1 MTVVHAQNPHAQAYG
16 STRFLTG
23 VEAGLGAGWLALAV
37 IAALVGG
44 GISAFAGM
52 GTLASGSVWA
62 GLEQAHPILMLLY
75 VVVPAMVCGFGT
87 LWLPGA
93 LQRAGMLANGLNLS
107 GLGLVT
113 AGMVL
118 TVGAAL
124 SGSGLHGTGATIATL
139 LWCVGTLLACMALL
153 VTIFDSRADSAGRS
167 SFSPFVWGEMLSA
180 AVLLLAVPVFAA
192 HLVRQVLTSF
202 GLFPVATTAGVET
215 FAGPI
220 GLVVLLAG
228 FGVVFEMSARIGRFS
243 EKPVALVMAAT
254 AGTGLVAWAK
264 ADLASGAEQA
274 SALRIGAILLA
285 VCTFSAVSLA
295 GLWLAGTWR
304 SRVSPRVPLLWG
316 MGFLVVVSA
325 GWVAQLV
332 QGAGL
337 HSALQL
343 GALYAVCGGFYLW
356 RGQTGGFWYPRRLAR
371 LHFVLTVVAT
381 ALVFVP
387 GQQALGSALF
397 GLSALCF
404 LLAAGLGL
412 RYGSVEQ
419 MGATMLVPVQ
429 SGETSKG
436 ERA

>member
-1 MTVVHAQNPHAQAYG
+1 MTVIHDQNPHAGNLGTAR
-16 STRFLTG
+16 SLSG
-23 VEAGLGAGWLALAV
+23 VDAGLGAGWLALAI

-52 GTLASGSVWA
+52 GALPSGSVWA
-62 GLEQAHPILMLLY
+62 ALQQAHPVLMLLY

-93 LQRAGMLANGLNLS
+93 LQRDGMLANGLNLS
-107 GLGLVT
+107 GLGLVA

-118 TVGAAL
+118 TVWAAL
-124 SGSGLHGTGATIATL
+124 SGSGSHGWGATAAML
-139 LWCVGTLLACMALL
+139 LWCAGTLLACMALL
-153 VTIFDSRADSAGRS
+153 VTIFDSRADSVTRNA
-167 SFSPFVWGEMLSA
+167 FSPFVWGEMLSA
-180 AVLLLAVPVFAA
+180 SVLLLAVPVFAA
-192 HLVRQVLTSF
+192 HLVRQ
-202 GLFPVATTAGVET
+202 GLGSLHLLSASTTVGVES

-254 AGTGLVAWAK
+254 AGTGIVAWAK
-264 ADLASGAEQA
+264 ADLASGVEQA
-274 SALRIGAILLA
+274 SALRVGTILLA

-316 MGFLVVVSA
+316 MGFLVVVSV

-332 QGAGL
+332 HGAGL

-387 GQQALGSALF
+387 GQQVLGSALF

-404 LLAAGLGL
+404 ILAAGLGL
-412 RYGSVEQ
+412 RYGALAQTGEAS
-419 MGATMLVPVQ
+419 LVPVQ
-429 SGETSKG
+429 SRMGKG

>member
-1 MTVVHAQNPHAQAYG
+1 MTVIHDQNPHAGNLGTAR
-16 STRFLTG
+16 SLSG
-23 VEAGLGAGWLALAV
+23 VDAGLGAGWLALAI

-52 GTLASGSVWA
+52 GALPSGSVWA
-62 GLEQAHPILMLLY
+62 ALQQAHPVLMLLY

-93 LQRAGMLANGLNLS
+93 LQRDGMLANGLNLS
-107 GLGLVT
+107 GLGLVA

-118 TVGAAL
+118 TVWAAL
-124 SGSGLHGTGATIATL
+124 SGSGSHGWGATAATL
-139 LWCVGTLLACMALL
+139 LWCAGTLLACMALL
-153 VTIFDSRADSAGRS
+153 VTIFDSCADSVTRS
-167 SFSPFVWGEMLSA
+167 AFSPFVWGEMLSA
-180 AVLLLAVPVFAA
+180 SVLLLVVPVFAA
-192 HLVRQVLTSF
+192 HLVRQ
-202 GLFPVATTAGVET
+202 GLGSLHLLSASTTVGVES

-254 AGTGLVAWAK
+254 AGTGIVAWAK
-264 ADLASGAEQA
+264 ADLASGVEQA
-274 SALRIGAILLA
+274 SALRVGTILLA

-316 MGFLVVVSA
+316 MGFLVVVSV

-332 QGAGL
+332 HGAGL

-387 GQQALGSALF
+387 GQQVLGSALF

-404 LLAAGLGL
+404 ILAAGLGL
-412 RYGSVEQ
+412 RYGALAQTGE
-419 MGATMLVPVQ
+419 AALVPVQ
-429 SGETSKG
+429 SRMGKG

>member
-1 MTVVHAQNPHAQAYG
+1 MTVIHDQNPHAGNLGTAR
-16 STRFLTG
+16 SLSG
-23 VEAGLGAGWLALAV
+23 VDAGLGAGWVALAI

-52 GTLASGSVWA
+52 GAVPSGSVWA
-62 GLEQAHPILMLLY
+62 ALQQAHPVLMLLY

-93 LQRAGMLANGLNLS
+93 LQRDGMLANGLNLS
-107 GLGLVT
+107 GLGLGA

-118 TVGAAL
+118 TVWAAL
-124 SGSGLHGTGATIATL
+124 SGSGFHGWGATAATL
-139 LWCVGTLLACMALL
+139 LWCAGTLLACMALL
-153 VTIFDSRADSAGRS
+153 VTIFDSRADSVTRS
-167 SFSPFVWGEMLSA
+167 AFSPFVWGEMLSA
-180 AVLLLAVPVFAA
+180 SVLLLAVPVFAA
-192 HLVRQVLTSF
+192 HLVRQ
-202 GLFPVATTAGVET
+202 GLGSLHLLSASTTVGVES

-228 FGVVFEMSARIGRFS
+228 FGVVFEMSTRIGRFS

-254 AGTGLVAWAK
+254 AGTGIVAWAK
-264 ADLASGAEQA
+264 ADLASGVEQA
-274 SALRIGAILLA
+274 SALRVGTILLA

-316 MGFLVVVSA
+316 MGFLVVVSV

-332 QGAGL
+332 HGAGL

-387 GQQALGSALF
+387 GQQVLGSALF

-404 LLAAGLGL
+404 ILAAGLGM
-412 RYGSVEQ
+412 RYGALAQTGE
-419 MGATMLVPVQ
+419 AALVPVQ
-429 SGETSKG
+429 SRMGQG

>member
-1 MTVVHAQNPHAQAYG
+1 MTVVHDQSPRAGNLGAAR
-16 STRFLTG
+16 SLSG
-23 VEAGLGAGWLALAV
+23 VDSGLGAGWLALAM

-52 GTLASGSVWA
+52 GTLSSGSVWA
-62 GLEQAHPILMLLY
+62 ALQQVHPALMLLY

-87 LWLPGA
+87 LWLPAA
-93 LQRAGMLANGLNLS
+93 LRRTGMLANGLNLS

-118 TVGAAL
+118 TVWAAL
-124 SGSGLHGTGATIATL
+124 SGSGAHGWGATAATL
-139 LWCVGTLLACMALL
+139 LWCAGTLLACMALL
-153 VTIFDSRADSAGRS
+153 VTIFDSRADSVTRS
-167 SFSPFVWGEMLSA
+167 AFSPFVWGEMLSA
-180 AVLLLAVPVFAA
+180 SVLLLAVPVFAA
-192 HLVRQVLTSF
+192 HLVRQ
-202 GLFPVATTAGVET
+202 GLGSLGLLSASAPVGVES

-243 EKPVALVMAAT
+243 EKPVAFVMAAT
-254 AGTGLVAWAK
+254 AGTGIVAWAK

-316 MGFLVVVSA
+316 MGFLVVVSV

-332 QGAGL
+332 HGAGL

-404 LLAAGLGL
+404 VLAAGLGL
-412 RYGSVEQ
+412 RYGALAQTGE
-419 MGATMLVPVQ
+419 AALVPVQ
-429 SGETSKG
+429 SRIGKG
-436 ERA
+436 ERV

>member
-1 MTVVHAQNPHAQAYG
+1 ME
-16 STRFLTG
+16 S
-23 VEAGLGAGWLALAV
+23 
-37 IAALVGG
+37 
-44 GISAFAGM
+44 
-52 GTLASGSVWA
+52 
-62 GLEQAHPILMLLY
+62 
-75 VVVPAMVCGFGT
+75 
-87 LWLPGA
+87 
-93 LQRAGMLANGLNLS
+93 
-107 GLGLVT
+107 
-113 AGMVL
+113 
-118 TVGAAL
+118 
-124 SGSGLHGTGATIATL
+124 
-139 LWCVGTLLACMALL
+139 
-153 VTIFDSRADSAGRS
+153 
-167 SFSPFVWGEMLSA
+167 
-180 AVLLLAVPVFAA
+180 
-192 HLVRQVLTSF
+192 
-202 GLFPVATTAGVET
+202 

-254 AGTGLVAWAK
+254 AGTGIVAWAK
-264 ADLASGAEQA
+264 ADLASGVEQA
-274 SALRIGAILLA
+274 SALRVGTILLA

-316 MGFLVVVSA
+316 MGFLVVVSV

-332 QGAGL
+332 HGAGL

-387 GQQALGSALF
+387 GQQVLGSALF

-404 LLAAGLGL
+404 ILAAGLGL
-412 RYGSVEQ
+412 RYGALAQTGEAS
-419 MGATMLVPVQ
+419 LVPVQ
-429 SGETSKG
+429 SRMGKG

>member
-1 MTVVHAQNPHAQAYG
+1 MTVIPTQSLYAP
-16 STRFLTG
+16 R
-23 VEAGLGAGWLALAV
+23 LGAGRSFPASKAGIGAAWLALAV

-44 GISAFAGM
+44 GVSTFAGM
-52 GTLASGSVWA
+52 GALPSGSVLA
-62 GLEQAHPILMLLY
+62 RLEQAHPALMLLY

-87 LWLPGA
+87 LWLPGS
-93 LQRAGMLANGLNLS
+93 LRRGDMLANGVNLS

-118 TVGAAL
+118 TIGVAL
-124 SGSGLHGTGATIATL
+124 SGSGMRGWGAIVAML
-139 LWCVGTLLACMALL
+139 LWCAGTLLACMALL
-153 VTIFDSRADSAGRS
+153 VTIFDSRADNDERRA
-167 SFSPFVWGEMLSA
+167 FSPFVWGEMLSA
-180 AVLLLAVPVFAA
+180 AVLLLAVPVSAA
-192 HLVRQVLTSF
+192 HLVRQGLALSGVLSVSKTI
-202 GLFPVATTAGVET
+202 GVES

-228 FGVVFEMSARIGRFS
+228 FGIVFEMSVHIGRFS
-243 EKPVALVMAAT
+243 EKAVALVMAAT

-274 SALRIGAILLA
+274 SVLQIGSVLLS
-285 VCTFSAVSLA
+285 VCTFSAVCLA

-316 MGFLVVVSA
+316 MGFLVVVSV
-325 GWVAQLV
+325 GWVAQLMH
-332 QGAGL
+332 GAGL

-356 RGQTGGFWYPRRLAR
+356 RGQTGGLWYPQRLAR
-371 LHFVLTVVAT
+371 LHFVLTAAAT
-381 ALVFVP
+381 VLVFVP

-404 LLAAGLGL
+404 ILAAGLGL
-412 RYGSVEQ
+412 RYGVLEQ
-419 MGATMLVPVQ
+419 TAMGATAPVQ
-429 SGETSKG
+429 SGRTGNG
-436 ERA
+436 ESA

>member
-1 MTVVHAQNPHAQAYG
+1 MTVIHDQNPHAGNFGTAR
-16 STRFLTG
+16 SLSG
-23 VEAGLGAGWLALAV
+23 VDAGLGAGWLALAI

-52 GTLASGSVWA
+52 GALPSGSVWA
-62 GLEQAHPILMLLY
+62 ALQQAHPVLMLLY

-93 LQRAGMLANGLNLS
+93 LQRDGMLANGLNLS
-107 GLGLVT
+107 GLGLVA

-118 TVGAAL
+118 TVWAAL
-124 SGSGLHGTGATIATL
+124 SGSGSHGWGATAATL
-139 LWCVGTLLACMALL
+139 LWCAGTLLACMALL
-153 VTIFDSRADSAGRS
+153 VTIFDSRADSVTRNA
-167 SFSPFVWGEMLSA
+167 FSPFVWGEMLSA
-180 AVLLLAVPVFAA
+180 SVLLLAVPVFAA
-192 HLVRQVLTSF
+192 HLVRQ
-202 GLFPVATTAGVET
+202 GLGSLHLLSASTTVGVES

-254 AGTGLVAWAK
+254 AGTGIVAWAK
-264 ADLASGAEQA
+264 ADLASGVEQA
-274 SALRIGAILLA
+274 SALRVGTILLA

-316 MGFLVVVSA
+316 MGFLVVVSV

-332 QGAGL
+332 HGAGL

-387 GQQALGSALF
+387 GQQVLGSALF

-404 LLAAGLGL
+404 ILAAGLGL
-412 RYGSVEQ
+412 RYGALAQTGE
-419 MGATMLVPVQ
+419 AALVPVQ
-429 SGETSKG
+429 SRMGKG

>member
-1 MTVVHAQNPHAQAYG
+1 MTVIHDQNPHAGNLGTAR
-16 STRFLTG
+16 SLSG
-23 VEAGLGAGWLALAV
+23 VDAGLGAGWLALAI

-52 GTLASGSVWA
+52 GALPSGSVWA
-62 GLEQAHPILMLLY
+62 ALQQAHPVLMLLY

-93 LQRAGMLANGLNLS
+93 LQRDGMLANGLNLS

-118 TVGAAL
+118 TVWAAL
-124 SGSGLHGTGATIATL
+124 SGSGSHGWGATAATL
-139 LWCVGTLLACMALL
+139 LWCAGTLLACMALL
-153 VTIFDSRADSAGRS
+153 VTIFDSRADSVTRNA
-167 SFSPFVWGEMLSA
+167 FSPFVWGEMLSA
-180 AVLLLAVPVFAA
+180 SVLLLAVPVFAA
-192 HLVRQVLTSF
+192 HLVRQ
-202 GLFPVATTAGVET
+202 GLGSLHLLSASTTVGVES

-254 AGTGLVAWAK
+254 AGTGIVAWAK
-264 ADLASGAEQA
+264 ADLASGVEQA
-274 SALRIGAILLA
+274 SALRVGTILLA

-316 MGFLVVVSA
+316 MGFLVVVSV

-332 QGAGL
+332 HGAGL

-387 GQQALGSALF
+387 GQQVLGSALF

-404 LLAAGLGL
+404 ILAAGLGL
-412 RYGSVEQ
+412 RYGALAQTGEAS
-419 MGATMLVPVQ
+419 LVPVQ
-429 SGETSKG
+429 SRMGKG

>member
-1 MTVVHAQNPHAQAYG
+1 MTVIHAQSSYASRLGAG
-16 STRFLTG
+16 RSSSASR
-23 VEAGLGAGWLALAV
+23 AGLGAAWLALAV

-44 GISAFAGM
+44 GVSVFAGM
-52 GTLASGSVWA
+52 GSLASGSVLA
-62 GLEQAHPILMLLY
+62 GLEQAHPALMLLY

-87 LWLPGA
+87 LWLPGS
-93 LQRAGMLANGLNLS
+93 LRRGDMLANGVNLS

-118 TVGAAL
+118 TIGVAL
-124 SGSGLHGTGATIATL
+124 SGSGMRGGGAIIAML
-139 LWCVGTLLACMALL
+139 LWCAGILLACMALL
-153 VTIFDSRADSAGRS
+153 VTIFDSRADCVEQRV
-167 SFSPFVWGEMLSA
+167 FSPFVWGEMLSA
-180 AVLLLAVPVFAA
+180 SVLLLAVPVFAA
-192 HLVRQVLTSF
+192 HLVRQGLASVGVLSVSTIVGAES
-202 GLFPVATTAGVET
+202 

-228 FGVVFEMSARIGRFS
+228 FGIVFEMSAHIGRFS

-274 SALRIGAILLA
+274 TALRVGAALLA

-316 MGFLVVVSA
+316 MGFLVVVSV
-325 GWVAQLV
+325 GWIAQIMH
-332 QGAGL
+332 GAGL

-356 RGQTGGFWYPRRLAR
+356 RGQSGGFWYPQRLAR
-371 LHFVLTVVAT
+371 LQFVLTAVAT

-404 LLAAGLGL
+404 ILAAGLGL
-412 RYGSVEQ
+412 RYGTLEQ
-419 MGATMLVPVQ
+419 TEAVALAPVQ
-429 SGETSKG
+429 PGHMGRGEG
-436 ERA
+436 A

>member
-1 MTVVHAQNPHAQAYG
+1 MTVIHDQNPHAGNLGTAR
-16 STRFLTG
+16 SLSG
-23 VEAGLGAGWLALAV
+23 VDAGLGAGWLALAI

-52 GTLASGSVWA
+52 GALPSGSVWA
-62 GLEQAHPILMLLY
+62 ALQQAHPVLMLLY

-93 LQRAGMLANGLNLS
+93 LQRDGMLANGLNLS

-118 TVGAAL
+118 TVWVAL
-124 SGSGLHGTGATIATL
+124 SGSGSHGWGATAATL
-139 LWCVGTLLACMALL
+139 LWCAGTLLACMALL
-153 VTIFDSRADSAGRS
+153 VTIFDSRADSVTRNA
-167 SFSPFVWGEMLSA
+167 FSPFVWGEMLSA
-180 AVLLLAVPVFAA
+180 SVLLLAVPVFAA
-192 HLVRQVLTSF
+192 HLVRQ
-202 GLFPVATTAGVET
+202 GLASLNLLSAPTTVGVES

-254 AGTGLVAWAK
+254 AGTGIVAWAK
-264 ADLASGAEQA
+264 ADLASGVEQA
-274 SALRIGAILLA
+274 SALRVGTILLA

-316 MGFLVVVSA
+316 MGFLVVVSV

-332 QGAGL
+332 HGAGL

-387 GQQALGSALF
+387 GQQVLGSALF

-404 LLAAGLGL
+404 ILAAGLGL
-412 RYGSVEQ
+412 RYGALAQTGEAS
-419 MGATMLVPVQ
+419 LVPVQ
-429 SGETSKG
+429 SRMGKG

>member
-1 MTVVHAQNPHAQAYG
+1 MTVIHDQNPHAGNLGTARSLSG
-16 STRFLTG
+16 ID
-23 VEAGLGAGWLALAV
+23 AGLGAGWLALAI

-52 GTLASGSVWA
+52 GALPSGSVWA
-62 GLEQAHPILMLLY
+62 ALQQAHPVLMLLY

-93 LQRAGMLANGLNLS
+93 LQRDGMLANGLNLS

-118 TVGAAL
+118 TVWAAL
-124 SGSGLHGTGATIATL
+124 SGSGSHGWGATATTL
-139 LWCVGTLLACMALL
+139 LWCAGTLLACMALL
-153 VTIFDSRADSAGRS
+153 VTIFDSRADSVTRNA
-167 SFSPFVWGEMLSA
+167 FSPFVWGEMLSA
-180 AVLLLAVPVFAA
+180 SVLLLAVPVFAA
-192 HLVRQVLTSF
+192 HLVRQ
-202 GLFPVATTAGVET
+202 GLASLNFLSASTTVGVES

-254 AGTGLVAWAK
+254 AGTGIVAWAK
-264 ADLASGAEQA
+264 ADLASGVEQA
-274 SALRIGAILLA
+274 SALRVGTILLA

-316 MGFLVVVSA
+316 MGFLVVVSV

-332 QGAGL
+332 HGAGL

-387 GQQALGSALF
+387 GQQVLGSALF

-404 LLAAGLGL
+404 ILAAGLGL
-412 RYGSVEQ
+412 RYGALTQTGE
-419 MGATMLVPVQ
+419 AALVPVQ
-429 SGETSKG
+429 SRMGKG

>member
-1 MTVVHAQNPHAQAYG
+1 MTVIHDQNPHAGNLGTAR
-16 STRFLTG
+16 SLSG
-23 VEAGLGAGWLALAV
+23 VDAGLGAGWLALAI

-52 GTLASGSVWA
+52 GALPSGSVWA
-62 GLEQAHPILMLLY
+62 ALQQAHPVLMLLY

-93 LQRAGMLANGLNLS
+93 LQRDGMLANGLNLS

-118 TVGAAL
+118 TVWAAL
-124 SGSGLHGTGATIATL
+124 SGSGSHGWGATAATL
-139 LWCVGTLLACMALL
+139 LWCAGTLLACMALL
-153 VTIFDSRADSAGRS
+153 VTIFDSRADSVTRNA
-167 SFSPFVWGEMLSA
+167 FSPFVWGEMLSA
-180 AVLLLAVPVFAA
+180 SVLLLAVPVFAA
-192 HLVRQVLTSF
+192 HLVRQ
-202 GLFPVATTAGVET
+202 GLASLNLLSAPTTVGVES

-254 AGTGLVAWAK
+254 AGTGIVAWAK
-264 ADLASGAEQA
+264 ADLASGVEQA
-274 SALRIGAILLA
+274 SALRVGTILLA

-316 MGFLVVVSA
+316 MGFLVVVSV

-332 QGAGL
+332 HGAGL

-387 GQQALGSALF
+387 GQQVLGSALF

-404 LLAAGLGL
+404 ILAAGLGL
-412 RYGSVEQ
+412 RYGALTQTGE
-419 MGATMLVPVQ
+419 AALVPVQ
-429 SGETSKG
+429 SRMGKG

>member
-1 MTVVHAQNPHAQAYG
+1 MTVVHAQNPHAQAHG

-62 GLEQAHPILMLLY
+62 GLEQAHPALMLLY

-93 LQRAGMLANGLNLS
+93 LQRTGMLANSLNLS

-124 SGSGLHGTGATIATL
+124 SGSGLHGAGATVATL
-139 LWCVGTLLACMALL
+139 LWCAGTLLACMALL
-153 VTIFDSRADSAGRS
+153 VTIFDSRADSAERC

-192 HLVRQVLTSF
+192 HLTRQVLASF

-429 SGETSKG
+429 SGEASKG

>member
-1 MTVVHAQNPHAQAYG
+1 MTVIHAQNPLAALFG
-16 STRFLTG
+16 KGRSLLG
-23 VEAGLGAGWLALAV
+23 VEAGLGAAWLALAV

-44 GISAFAGM
+44 GVSVFAGM
-52 GTLASGSVWA
+52 GALASGSVWA
-62 GLEQAHPILMLLY
+62 GLEQAHPALMLLY

-93 LQRAGMLANGLNLS
+93 LHRGGMLANAVNLS
-107 GLGLVT
+107 ALGLVT

-124 SGSGLHGTGATIATL
+124 SGSGPHGEGATAAML
-139 LWCVGTLLACMALL
+139 LWCAGTVLACMALL
-153 VTIFDSRADSAGRS
+153 VTIFDSRADSVERRA
-167 SFSPFVWGEMLSA
+167 FSPFVWGEMLSA
-180 AVLLLAVPVFAA
+180 SVLLLAVPVFAA
-192 HLVRQVLTSF
+192 HLVRQGLASVGVLSVSTVVGAES
-202 GLFPVATTAGVET
+202 

-228 FGVVFEMSARIGRFS
+228 FGIVFEMSAHIGRFS

-254 AGTGLVAWAK
+254 AGTGLVTWAK

-274 SALRIGAILLA
+274 TALRIGAALLA

-316 MGFLVVVSA
+316 MGFLVVVSV
-325 GWVAQLV
+325 GWIAQLMH
-332 QGAGL
+332 GAGL

-356 RGQTGGFWYPRRLAR
+356 RGQTGGFWYPQRLAR
-371 LHFVLTVVAT
+371 LQFVLTAVAT
-381 ALVFVP
+381 VLVFVP

-404 LLAAGLGL
+404 ILAVGLGL
-412 RYGSVEQ
+412 RYGALEQ
-419 MGATMLVPVQ
+419 TGKVAMAPVRSGRMGR
-429 SGETSKG
+429 GEG
-436 ERA
+436 A